1 MLANQQE
8 GNENLDS
15 TAPVVEPG
23 AKVKYLTNKEF
34 LAEIHKSKL
43 TFCSYENAAHGSYD
57 VILSSIKDITPKLIE
72 ETKARKAQLA
82 TQAGKK
88 QMRETGRSQA
98 DIRAYEVTPESFST
112 SDLIFRV
119 MTSQHIPLDPTRK
132 RKGKG
137 ENGNHTRTP
146 FLPFKHY
153 YLNANDEPVE
163 CLRSHW
169 IGTFAD
175 GEFSMTHGRM
185 TPRLASMYILLVDRY
200 SRLSNWRGYTYLDEM
215 KNNALLQLSQI
226 GLQFDE
232 YKSDNPFAF
241 YTTTIK
247 NCFTHVLNR
256 EKRGQNLRDDI
267 LIMNGASP
275 SYTRQNDLEYERGLR
290 RHMTGGHGEVVHT
303 VMPGYE
309 NTVESAIRAKAKQE
323 EEDLI
328 KALAEEPVVN
338 ETEEVEATDFE
349 EFDNGITF
357 PDELDDEAE

>member
-1 MLANQQE
+1 MTDTISVQVDIE
-8 GNENLDS
+8 
-15 TAPVVEPG
+15 VVKTP
-23 AKVKYLTNKEF
+23 VKYLTNKEF

-43 TFCSYENAAHGSYD
+43 TYCSYEKQEHAAYD
-57 VILSSIKDITPKLIE
+57 CIVATVFDINPTLIE
-72 ETKARKAQLA
+72 ETKIRKAHLS

-88 QMRETGRSQA
+88 VLRDAGRSQSE
-98 DIRAYEVTPESFST
+98 IKAYEILPDTIAT
-112 SDLIFRV
+112 KALIFRV
-119 MTSQHIPLDPTRK
+119 MTSQHIPLDPNRK

-153 YLNANDEPVE
+153 YVADDGALVE
-163 CLRSHW
+163 VLRSHW
-169 IGTFAD
+169 EGTIGEGSFN
-175 GEFSMTHGRM
+175 MTRGHM

-232 YKSDNPFAF
+232 FKSDNPFAF

-267 LIMNGASP
+267 LVMNGASP
-275 SYTRQNDLEYERGLR
+275 SYTRQNDLEYERGMR
-290 RHMTGGHGEVVHT
+290 RHIEAGYGVVTHT
-303 VMPGYE
+303 ISEGYE
-309 NTVESAIRAKAKQE
+309 PIVEVLEPTWTDSTVDDVVDLDEEAIDQIYKAPP
-323 EEDLI
+323 EDL
-328 KALAEEPVVN
+328 
-338 ETEEVEATDFE
+338 TELED
-349 EFDNGITF
+349 FDNGITF
-357 PDELDDEAE
+357 PDEAEED